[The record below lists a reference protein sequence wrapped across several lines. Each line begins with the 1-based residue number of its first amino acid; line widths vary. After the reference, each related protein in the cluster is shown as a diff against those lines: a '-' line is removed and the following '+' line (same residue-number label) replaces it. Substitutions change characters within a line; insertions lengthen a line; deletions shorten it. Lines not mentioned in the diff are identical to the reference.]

1 MLRKILAVIA
11 GYAVFAVSSALLFII
26 TKHEPHGDASIAFK
40 AVTIAYG
47 LFFSIISGLILQLV
61 AMQKNV
67 TLNFILAGVI
77 FLLATVSL
85 FTSSGSHWTQLFAM
99 FIFAPASILG
109 GRLKK

>member
-1 MLRKILAVIA
+1 
-11 GYAVFAVSSALLFII
+11 
-26 TKHEPHGDASIAFK
+26 
-40 AVTIAYG
+40 
-47 LFFSIISGLILQLV
+47 LFFSIISGLILQLI
-61 AMQKNV
+61 AKQENL